1 MWNWRKRHQRA
12 RKNQHNIGLASI
24 ENLEGR
30 ALLAGNVVASLR
42 GGHLTLTGD
51 NSVNA
56 IEVAVEDN
64 NGVVRGLNETTVNGG
79 TTAFI
84 AASGSD
90 TISGSTRIFLKN
102 GNDSVVF
109 SRGVKLGGAVTVEG
123 GAGNDTMSS
132 TNATFLRSVSL
143 NGGAG
148 NNTFSLQSSSIQS
161 SMVMTGSSGEDL
173 VTLKDLTNTGSITVH
188 SGAGDDGVSLNDVSG
203 TGSYYLETGAG
214 DDDVAIRNSTIGGTV
229 FIRTRYGNDVVAIED
244 NVFDNRLT
252 IRTGANTDAIDIRE
266 TNTFNGAFVV
276 NTGKSRRAAGDAL
289 SIDASNTFN
298 STRSTTGNR
307 TTTIPSSS
315 SDRID
320 DDTSGLVARASTADT
335 AVQTLA
341 VSLTATAS
349 SSKSINS
356 AGGVVVTRDSN
367 VTITGKT
374 ISGAT
379 VTIDSNN
386 DGTADQ
392 TITAGADGSYTANVT
407 VTRRDLYTTDATPN
421 DQLGGL
427 QTIKVR
433 STVANAG
440 SNEVSVLVD
449 YVTGTL
455 VQFDVTKADG
465 GTESYEVELFDT
477 LAPKAATN
485 FLAYVNSSRYTNTI
499 VHRSVS
505 SPAVIQGG
513 GFTLNNGLF
522 GDVQTDAGINVDDE
536 FNAARGNIA
545 GTLSLANAGATNNS
559 TKSQWFINT
568 SNNSTSLDSQ
578 KFAVF
583 GRVVGNGMTI
593 VNSIRA
599 LTTDNFTDES
609 NSAAL
614 TDVPVRSTVA
624 QFGRP
629 VTGKVTATTGSTTL
643 VGVGTKFTTE
653 LKAGGANDIRS
664 RIQINGRVFEVTA
677 IQDDTHLTLSE
688 APSSTFTN
696 VTARTDINDDKQF
709 VKFTSVDR
717 ILT

>member
-1 MWNWRKRHQRA
+1 MWNWRKRNQRA
-12 RKNQHNIGLASI
+12 RKNQNEVGLASI
-24 ENLEGR
+24 ENLENR
-30 ALLAGNVVASLR
+30 SLLAGNVIASLR
-42 GGHLTLTGD
+42 GGHLTITGD
-51 NSVNA
+51 NADNA
-56 IEVAVEDN
+56 IEIAVE
-64 NGVVRGLNETTVNGG
+64 NGNVQVRGLNDTTVNGG
-79 TTAFI
+79 TTSFV
-84 AASGSD
+84 AATGSD
-90 TISGSTRIFLKN
+90 TISGSTRILLRN

-109 SRGVKLGGAVTVEG
+109 ARGVKLGGAVTVEG

-143 NGGAG
+143 NGGLG
-148 NNTFSLQSSSIQS
+148 NNTFSLQTSTVQG

-173 VTLKDLTNTGSITVH
+173 VTLKDITNTGSITVH

-203 TGSYYLETGAG
+203 TGSYYLETGTG
-214 DDDVAIRNSTIGGTV
+214 NDDVAIRNSTIGGTV
-229 FIRTRYGNDVVAIED
+229 FVRTRYGNDVVAIDD
-244 NVFDNRLT
+244 NVFDKKLT
-252 IRTGANTDAIDIRE
+252 IWTGNNTDAVDVRE
-266 TNTFNGAFVV
+266 TNTFNAAFIV
-276 NTGKSRRAAGDAL
+276 NTGKSPRNSGDAL
-289 SIDASNTFN
+289 NIAASNIFN
-298 STRSTTGNR
+298 STRSTTGSR
-307 TTTIPSSS
+307 TTTIPTPS

-320 DDTSGLVARASTADT
+320 NTTSGLLARATTADN

-341 VSLTATAS
+341 VTLTATAS
-349 SSKSINS
+349 SAKSITS
-356 AGGVVVTRDSN
+356 TGGVVVTKDSN

-374 ISGAT
+374 VAGAT

-407 VTRRDLYTTDATPN
+407 VTRQDLYTSDSTAN

-427 QTIKVR
+427 QTIKVK

-449 YVTGTL
+449 FVTGTL

-465 GTESYEVELFDT
+465 SSESYEVELFDT
-477 LAPKAATN
+477 LAPKAVAN
-485 FLAYVNSSRYTNTI
+485 FLAYVNSGRYTNTI

-505 SPAVIQGG
+505 SPAVVQGG
-513 GFTLNNGLF
+513 GFTLNNGIF

-559 TKSQWFINT
+559 TKSQWFVNT
-568 SNNSTSLDSQ
+568 SSNASSLDSQ

-599 LTTDNFTDES
+599 LTTANFTDES
-609 NSAAL
+609 NSSAL

-624 QFGRP
+624 EFGRSL
-629 VTGKVTATTGSTTL
+629 TGKVTATTGSTTL

-664 RIQINGRVFEVTA
+664 RIQINGRVFNVTA

-688 APSSTFTN
+688 APTATFTN
-696 VTARTDINDDKQF
+696 VSARTDINDDKQF